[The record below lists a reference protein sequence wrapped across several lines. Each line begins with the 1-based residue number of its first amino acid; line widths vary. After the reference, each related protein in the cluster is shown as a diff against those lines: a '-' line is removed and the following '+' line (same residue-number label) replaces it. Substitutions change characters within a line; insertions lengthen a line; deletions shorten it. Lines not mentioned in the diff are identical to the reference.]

1 MIAQDP
7 QYAAEQLTEHEQ
19 HNAAIVK
26 WKVGGKQY
34 ASLAWQEENGHRLQD
49 SHISGTTPFEKEEWI
64 LRQIRKKGS
73 ERKDCIQKW
82 NEYEA
87 DNFERDYKGDKG
99 QLRLWLPKKESKDQQ
114 RQQYMDFRSQS
125 NSENIKNP
133 DSADVH
139 ALSMFV
145 HAKATACNFQHAFF
159 KGGSGVP
166 YISEASAENAHDE
179 GDRQAA
185 AQDGDQDAGERQ
197 AAAQGSEQPP
207 KKLKGNIIKLRTSFN
222 KKMCDTL
229 TQVLCSFMRCKID
242 RQTLSQ
248 VSVYVSMLITAYTN
262 SQCIYIYTAACR
274 GLWSPM
280 CFRSSQSLIKCTL
293 ERQCFQK
300 YLYA

>member
-7 QYAAEQLTEHEQ
+7 QLAAEQLTEHEQ

-34 ASLAWQEENGHRLQD
+34 ASLAWQEETGHRLQD
-49 SHISGTTPFEKEEWI
+49 SLNSGTEPFEKEEWI
-64 LRQIRKKGS
+64 LRQIRKKGW
-73 ERKDCIQKW
+73 ERPDCIHKW

-87 DNFERDYKGDKG
+87 DNFDRDYKGDKG

-145 HAKATACNFQHAFF
+145 HARATANNFQHQFF

-166 YISEASAENAHDE
+166 YISAASAEDAHDE
-179 GDRQAA
+179 DDRQAA
-185 AQDGDQDAGERQ
+185 AQDGDQDAGARQ
-197 AAAQGSEQPP
+197 AAAQGSEQAP
-207 KKLKGNIIKLRTSFN
+207 KKLKGNIVKLRTAFN
-222 KKMCDTL
+222 KKMGDTL

>member
-1 MIAQDP
+1 M
-7 QYAAEQLTEHEQ
+7 
-19 HNAAIVK
+19 
-26 WKVGGKQY
+26 
-34 ASLAWQEENGHRLQD
+34 
-49 SHISGTTPFEKEEWI
+49 
-64 LRQIRKKGS
+64 
-73 ERKDCIQKW
+73 
-82 NEYEA
+82 
-87 DNFERDYKGDKG
+87 
-99 QLRLWLPKKESKDQQ
+99 DQ
-114 RQQYMDFRSQS
+114 RSQS

-166 YISEASAENAHDE
+166 YISGPSAEDADE
-179 GDRQAA
+179 
-185 AQDGDQDAGERQ
+185 DAGERQ
-197 AAAQGSEQPP
+197 AAAQDGDEDEGEPQAAAEGSEAPP
-207 KKLKGNIIKLRTSFN
+207 KKLKGNITKLRASFN
-222 KKMCDTL
+222 KKMGDTL
-229 TQVLCSFMRCKID
+229 TQANCSFMRCKID

-248 VSVYVSMLITAYTN
+248 VSVLSVYVSMLITAYTN
-262 SQCIYIYTAACR
+262 SQCIYTAACR